1 MKNIM
6 LAIYSLSQWTL
17 LSRICSKMLA
27 DERFRVSIVY
37 FGSNASD
44 SLGIADEA
52 ARMDARFADF
62 EGMAA
67 AVSEYATSPG
77 KWDSL
82 LDVIIPSAH
91 PYRALLRRQ
100 KQAAHQVLREMQT
113 DVLLVV
119 EDGPGGNAALIALA
133 KARGIPVLVIP
144 YGIGEGKDYDVFLA
158 DKHREGNLNFLP
170 SDPQGDFIRNQ
181 APHWIR
187 HTKYGDVLLFPA
199 ELVLARLA
207 EGLDLPRPWAV
218 QGGHADSIAVE
229 SVKMREHYVREG
241 IPEQKLVDLGTLYCD
256 IVADVLDAHPECRQA
271 FETGSKIRTGST
283 SVLIA
288 LPPSY
293 HETRGQYCEFP
304 TYEAMC
310 MAVVNYCC
318 SLPDTQ
324 ITVSVHPNTLPQH
337 VEALRSAGAKIS
349 EEWIVNAIPQHDIFL
364 TDFSSTIRWAI
375 AARKP
380 TINYDIY
387 QFRLETYSDVPSVYS
402 STMFDDI
409 CARLMMLCSDDA
421 EYRQH
426 CAELKLISG
435 EWGLLDGLC
444 YDRLS
449 GFLDSLRGRK
459 KFVRKSWLEGIKQC
473 WAK

>member
-1 MKNIM
+1 MV
-6 LAIYSLSQWTL
+6 
-17 LSRICSKMLA
+17 A
-27 DERFRVSIVY
+27 DDRFRVNVVY
-37 FGSNASD
+37 FGSNTSI
-44 SLGIADEA
+44 SRGIADEA
-52 ARMDARFADF
+52 ARMNAGFVDF
-62 EGMAA
+62 EGMAV
-67 AVSEYATSPG
+67 AVSEYVTPPG
-77 KWDSL
+77 KRDAL
-82 LDVIIPSAH
+82 LEVIIPSVH

-100 KQAAHQVLREMQT
+100 KQAAHQILREMQT
-113 DVLLVV
+113 EVLLVV
-119 EDGPGGNAALIALA
+119 EDGPGGNAALIAVA
-133 KARGIPVLVIP
+133 KACGIPVLVIP

-181 APHWIR
+181 VPHWIR
-187 HTKYGDVLLFPA
+187 HTKYGDVLMFPA
-199 ELVLARLA
+199 VFVLARLA
-207 EGLDLPRPWAV
+207 ERLDLPRPWAV
-218 QGGHADSIAVE
+218 QGGHADYIAVE

-241 IPEQKLVDLGTLYCD
+241 IPELKLLDLGTLYCD
-256 IVADVLDAHPECRQA
+256 TVAEVLDALPECRQA
-271 FETGSKIRTGST
+271 FETGNKIHTGRT

-293 HETRGQYCEFP
+293 HETRGHYCEFP

-310 MAVVNYCC
+310 LAVVNYCC

-324 ITVSVHPNTLPQH
+324 VTVSAHPNTLPQH

-349 EEWIVNAIPQHDIFL
+349 EEWIVKAIPQHDIFL

-387 QFRLETYSDVPSVYS
+387 QFRLETYREVPSVYS

-409 CARLMMLCSDDA
+409 CARLMMLCSDDD

-426 CAELKLISG
+426 TAELKLISG
-435 EWGLLDGLC
+435 KWGLIDGLG
-444 YDRLS
+444 YERLS
-449 GFLDSLRGRK
+449 GFLVSLRRRK
-459 KFVRKSWLEGIKQC
+459 KSVLKSWLEGINQR